1 LLVSTEG
8 KNYSNYHLYK
18 EMMFK
23 ITRLFR
29 RIAPDGRN
37 VAQQGFWLGLSL
49 SFVLILCG
57 MLLSGKILSFLDFS
71 AVLIVVGGTFGA
83 TLVNFSLADMR
94 YAYRA
99 LKSNLSAVREEPI
112 ARIATMVQLAQL
124 VKRNG
129 LVALDR
135 EAAGTADAYLRLALE
150 LAADGKSQED
160 IRRILETEN
169 KMASLRAKRAIQV
182 FETLGSYA
190 PAMGL
195 IGTLI
200 GLIQMLGNLNNPT
213 TVAPAMAVALVA
225 TFYGALLA
233 NIVCLPIAGKLRVQI
248 EEDNVL
254 KAITIEGVLSLRREE
269 NPMIVEQRLQSYLP
283 IAIGA

>member
-1 LLVSTEG
+1 MGLGVSLV
-8 KNYSNYHLYK
+8 LV
-18 EMMFK
+18 F
-23 ITRLFR
+23 
-29 RIAPDGRN
+29 
-37 VAQQGFWLGLSL
+37 LGM
-49 SFVLILCG
+49 V
-57 MLLSGKILSFLDFS
+57 LSGHILNFFDISGL
-71 AVLIVVGGTFGA
+71 LIVLGGTFGA

-94 YAYRA
+94 YAFRA
-99 LKSNLSAVREEPI
+99 LKSVLNAMREDPI
-112 ARIATMVQLAQL
+112 ARIADMVRLAQV
-124 VKRNG
+124 VKRGG

-135 EAAGTADAYLRLALE
+135 EASGTSDAYLRLALE
-150 LAADGKSQED
+150 LAADGKPQED

-182 FETLGSYA
+182 FETMGSFA

-200 GLIQMLGNLNNPT
+200 GLIQMLGNLNNPA
-213 TVAPAMAVALVA
+213 TVGPAMAVALVA

-269 NPMIVEQRLQSYLP
+269 NPVVVEQRLQSFLP
-283 IAIGA
+283 IAVGG